1 MNFSSHRHFK
11 VCWDALTCLLYDISC
26 LLRFAVLCA
35 EDWNALNCVLYIVF
49 YIFLRPVHC
58 FAMLRGVLR
67 AVRSCPVFEFYVLN
81 HNASHYVNFSWILLN
96 ERILS
101 CQACALCHDFKWMLQ
116 LHNAIARFLFKVVF
130 YFPFLII
137 FRAGGVWKVI
147 DSHFFPKITLKQIL
161 FRIYVVK
168 FSGETCIRLSLYH

>member
-1 MNFSSHRHFK
+1 MASAVFSAACHVLRAALCTVLNKYKTEAKKAHMNFSSHRHFK

-101 CQACALCHDFKWMLQ
+101 CQACALCHDFK
-116 LHNAIARFLFKVVF
+116 
-130 YFPFLII
+130 
-137 FRAGGVWKVI
+137 
-147 DSHFFPKITLKQIL
+147 
-161 FRIYVVK
+161 
-168 FSGETCIRLSLYH
+168 